1 VFFGIVLF
9 RRAINTNSGKRKME
23 QILLGI
29 PVLGGIVAHFALV
42 RFSRMLGTLIGAGV
56 PLVASLKVARE
67 AIGNQT
73 LADTVSHAIEE
84 VQRGEALSRALGN
97 SPRLFPPSVVETIAV
112 AEETGRL
119 DKELVRLATAY
130 EGDLD
135 RQLRMMVSVAEPLLL
150 FVMAALIGT
159 IVVAMLLPIFK
170 LPDLVK

>member
-1 VFFGIVLF
+1 
-9 RRAINTNSGKRKME
+9 M
-23 QILLGI
+23 
-29 PVLGGIVAHFALV
+29 
-42 RFSRMLGTLIGAGV
+42 
-56 PLVASLKVARE
+56 
-67 AIGNQT
+67 
-73 LADTVSHAIEE
+73 
-84 VQRGEALSRALGN
+84 
-97 SPRLFPPSVVETIAV
+97 

-119 DKELVRLATAY
+119 DKELVRLATSY